1 MSKQSIFFIGKKKK
15 ISHFMSPD
23 QHSHTHSVWLIINHG
38 SAGLTECVM
47 KVKKL
52 LVTEKKYIT
61 RTT

>member
-1 MSKQSIFFIGKKKK
+1 MSS
-15 ISHFMSPD
+15 D